1 MLTVNNTINWL
12 NNFCEALIRDKA
24 ALSEYDR
31 IIGDGD
37 HGNNMARGAV
47 QLKQALEDAPPAT
60 IGEAFKTAAMT
71 WISKVGGASGPLY
84 GTAFMKMAKVAD
96 TKTELDEAAVT
107 ALLNAGIA
115 GIQKRGKAVAGE
127 KTMLDVWIPVAA
139 QLDARQLKQA
149 GEATTA
155 MRATKGRASFV
166 GDRSIGEVD
175 PGAASSALFFDALL
189 KEVSA

>member
-1 MLTVNNTINWL
+1 MLTLENTINWL
-12 NNFCEALIRDKA
+12 TSFCEALVRDKTV
-24 ALSEYDR
+24 LSEYDR

-37 HGNNMARGAV
+37 HGNNMARGAI
-47 QLKQALEDAPPAT
+47 QLKQSLEDAPPAT
-60 IGEAFKTAAMT
+60 IGEAFKTAAMI

-84 GTAFMKMAKVAD
+84 GTAFMEMAKVAD
-96 TKTELDEAAVT
+96 TKTELDETAVT

-139 QLDARQLKQA
+139 KLDARQLEQA

-175 PGAASSALFFDALL
+175 PGAASSTLLFNALL

>member
-84 GTAFMKMAKVAD
+84 GTAFMEMAKVAD
-96 TKTELDEAAVT
+96 TKTELDEAAFKIVVKP
-107 ALLNAGIA
+107 LPVK
-115 GIQKRGKAVAGE
+115 KRCLMCGF
-127 KTMLDVWIPVAA
+127 
-139 QLDARQLKQA
+139 R
-149 GEATTA
+149 
-155 MRATKGRASFV
+155 
-166 GDRSIGEVD
+166 
-175 PGAASSALFFDALL
+175 
-189 KEVSA
+189 

>member
-24 ALSEYDR
+24 VLSEYDR

-84 GTAFMKMAKVAD
+84 GTAFMEMAKVAD